1 MSLENLLGSNRNLF
15 DTKGQANQVSWWT
28 RGTREYQ
35 WTSTAK
41 LQNNSL
47 YISWTCI
54 KLSSVFMKGH
64 IGRSQIGMKDLLT
77 DLGNF
82 VPGAVGC
89 GIRTLKWQKSS
100 MWACKMKDCLRYSLI
115 YVVSIAF
122 NFTVH
127 LEIAFYKCWKEKKI
141 FLLKLA
147 AVQVGESITHP
158 TLLRTWLWEDPGSFQ
173 RKESVSV
180 VLPSG
185 ATQAES
191 RRVALPSMDL

>member
-28 RGTREYQ
+28 HGTREYQ

-89 GIRTLKWQKSS
+89 GIRILKWQKCS

-127 LEIAFYKCWKEKKI
+127 LEITFYKYWKEKKNI
-141 FLLKLA
+141 SF
-147 AVQVGESITHP
+147 EI
-158 TLLRTWLWEDPGSFQ
+158 GSC
-173 RKESVSV
+173 
-180 VLPSG
+180 
-185 ATQAES
+185 AS
-191 RRVALPSMDL
+191 RRKYYPPHLASYLALGRSWLIPKERVSECGITQWSYPSWV